1 MILISHT
8 DEGRKMPELKP
19 PGVYARYPELFEVVP
34 RDAKPEKVIGNLGV
48 AAGLVHGR
56 TGSMMYADSK
66 ADRIYRWSGDAKWK
80 TSKAEGEKSPDV
92 SGAPTGKAP
101 SELFRERAGGVS
113 GMTLDHQGRLL
124 NCESSSGRVT
134 RTEKDGSVTVLAG
147 QFNGARL
154 VGPHDLIY
162 AIDGSVYFTDGG
174 VASTVENGRAVKSPA
189 VYQITRTQIPGASR
203 LLKIS
208 EDYERPAGVTLGP
221 KQNLL
226 YVSDAARKNI
236 RVHEIRSDGSLAPGR
251 VFAELDANEP
261 GEVGGLE
268 TDEKGHVYAAGPGGL
283 WVFSG
288 AGRHLGTIV
297 FAESPTHCCW
307 GAGFSGLYV
316 SAGSSVYH
324 VGSRVAG
331 TRTF

>member
-1 MILISHT
+1 
-8 DEGRKMPELKP
+8 MPELKA
-19 PGVYARYPELFEVVP
+19 PGVYARYPELFDVVQ
-34 RDAKPEKVIGNLGV
+34 RDAKSEKVIGNLAA

-56 TGSMMYADSK
+56 TGSLLYSDSK

-80 TSKAEGEKSPDV
+80 SSKTEQDKSPEV

-101 SELFRERAGGVS
+101 SELYRERAGGVR

-124 NCESSSGRVT
+124 VCESSSGRVT

-147 QFNGARL
+147 PQKGARL
-154 VGPHDLIY
+154 SGPVDLIY

-174 VASTVENGRAVKSPA
+174 VAFTEENGKLIKSPA
-189 VYQITRTQIPGASR
+189 VYQIIRTQTPGASR
-203 LLKIS
+203 VQKVS
-208 EDYERPAGVTLGP
+208 EEYERPAGVTLSP

-236 RVHEIRSDGSLAPGR
+236 RVHEIRADGSLAPSR
-251 VFAELDANEP
+251 VFAQLDSKEP

-283 WVFSG
+283 WVFSP
-288 AGRHLGTIV
+288 AGRHLGTVV
-297 FAESPTHCCW
+297 FAEPPVSCCW
-307 GAGFSGLYV
+307 GAGFSSLYV
-316 SAGSSVYH
+316 SAGTSIYH
-324 VGSRVAG
+324 LASRVAG